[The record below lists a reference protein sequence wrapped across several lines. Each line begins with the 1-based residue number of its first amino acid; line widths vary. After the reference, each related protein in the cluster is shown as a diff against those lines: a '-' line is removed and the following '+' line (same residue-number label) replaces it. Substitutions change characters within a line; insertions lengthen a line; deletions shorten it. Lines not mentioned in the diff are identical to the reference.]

1 MSKLLL
7 LKVKRDVLIFL
18 LAKLEGISKLFLL
31 LMKGL
36 ECLSVGL
43 HCLCMPS
50 FGKTAYN
57 AVYPRIDQ
65 LRS

>member
-7 LKVKRDVLIFL
+7 LKVKMRLMIFL

-43 HCLCMPS
+43 HCL
-50 FGKTAYN
+50 
-57 AVYPRIDQ
+57 
-65 LRS
+65 